1 MNIHKLL
8 STKERIKILK
18 LILYKTYHLRV
29 VDVAKELR
37 LSKSLV
43 SKFFDI
49 LVKENVL
56 KKFDTKFIVIDKP
69 HTRAIKIFLNI
80 ACFNVSLLKKFKFV
94 RGAGLYGSLVKGNNT
109 EESDIDLWILI
120 NMTTE
125 ENLAKLTNELKKKY
139 VNIKPLYLTKEKI
152 ETLKRDDAV
161 FYHSLAFG
169 SISVYGEEI
178 ETI

>member
-8 STKERIKILK
+8 STKERVKTLK
-18 LILYKTYHLRV
+18 LILYKTDYIRV

-37 LSKSLV
+37 LSKGLV

-56 KKFDTKFIVIDKP
+56 KKFETKCMAIDNP

-80 ACFNVSLLKKFKFV
+80 VSFDASLLKKFKFV
-94 RGAGLYGSLVKGNNT
+94 KAAGLYGSLVKGTNT
-109 EESDIDLWILI
+109 EESDIDLWII
-120 NMTTE
+120 IDKTNE
-125 ENLAKLTNELKKKY
+125 ENLARLTNQLKKKY
-139 VNIKPLYLTKEKI
+139 VSIKPLYLTKEKI
-152 ETLKRDDAV
+152 ETLKKEDAV
-161 FYHSLAFG
+161 FYHSLVFG
-169 SISVYGEEI
+169 SINVYGK